1 MGESTRECSCDTEK
15 LTNPDARM
23 EMMFRGCGTGT
34 RGFNE
39 ADAGNQ
45 TRDQVWS
52 LSDKWQL
59 LWTCL
64 FVRRS
69 HTWFIEG
76 KSLLTFITLQKT
88 SHLYVKRW
96 VATHRCVL
104 PNFCRKTKRS
114 FLQLLMFNK
123 NYFAVIYVF
132 IYLYSLWVGFQL
144 ATHEKQRAAK
154 ILVW

>member
-52 LSDKWQL
+52 LSDK
-59 LWTCL
+59 
-64 FVRRS
+64 
-69 HTWFIEG
+69 
-76 KSLLTFITLQKT
+76 
-88 SHLYVKRW
+88 
-96 VATHRCVL
+96 
-104 PNFCRKTKRS
+104 
-114 FLQLLMFNK
+114 
-123 NYFAVIYVF
+123 
-132 IYLYSLWVGFQL
+132 
-144 ATHEKQRAAK
+144 
-154 ILVW
+154 